1 MIYHLDISDPEKLQL
16 QLPYE
21 ITEFRKSYQKVLKT
35 IRIEKHTESD
45 IGEENLKW
53 DTIKSFFSNHENYLF
68 VDDLL
73 SVIYFFTKTMD
84 STLLETYLTNIILFH
99 YDPTER
105 EKYIDSLNLESP
117 YNVLKKIFGTAS
129 YLTHREIKRVIN
141 FMDTEDFLI
150 KKAIFTYI
158 RQKDRSYDIN
168 NFQDIYKNL
177 KGKEPFSV
185 KELQDLKYSITT
197 WDVFFE
203 FFFKQYYHT
212 DIKEKIED
220 VIDLEKVV
228 KLEIPINPNA
238 YNLNLF
244 SNETKD
250 FILKKFHDDLRL
262 ILNSC
267 KRVIYHESRRV
278 LGIRLEN
285 LIVSFDYSASEDYL
299 EELKTSNVY
308 YDNRQDLLLGKIGI
322 CNWMLKTYDK
332 DDTPSFWFYCIFE
345 GNYIELKGYQFS
357 LDNIFGI
364 KDINENTIECRIR
377 RYKSYFKQFE
387 LGSESSLIVQ
397 AFLHLEFKKKE
408 KDWIIDWKQLYLD
421 IIDITFLDE
430 FKPISITLGKKGNG
444 VIKLENTPKGLRKY
458 RYYKRGEPSYD
469 IILHKPIHLSNLF
482 KGENEIFFD
491 VTIGKKRVCK
501 TKPDLCTWIET
512 ETNFA
517 STSGK
522 DLKDAISNVLF
533 AYEKEYN
540 LKPLPMFHTA
550 GVFLKDDDFMLVH
563 PFKEGLTVIGE
574 NDIQH
579 EYIEHIKEKGID
591 FDGIL
596 TNSFYKI
603 LQIKGMREDIRA
615 GIYGFASIHP
625 FFFALSKV
633 LDIFPN
639 VFIIGIHGSGKTTL
653 AEICF
658 NYLYGTKMRSPD
670 SIDSPARITKY
681 STEST
686 FSLNIDDIDILD
698 PKLMNFIK
706 TNSTRK
712 GTRDRLTRDQKMIS
726 EQTYTAY
733 IGTANNRNFLSG
745 NENDAFRKRC
755 LIFETMEEI
764 EFKEDFTHFESNRL
778 DIAEGKIYGF
788 FLIEKAKEFF
798 NTLSTKDI
806 STYFKLTAHINKIK
820 RKIKERIIEK
830 FIQLSDARRLT
841 IYALIYI
848 GWEIWRYIFKKKKI
862 ESSILDN
869 YLDFNQDHFWNFIKN
884 LEETERDITITT
896 FDSILEFF
904 EQNKDKLEFNNKKTI
919 KGKIFLQTRF
929 IEQYD
934 KFARQR
940 GYDTLKNLK
949 EFAHLQSQIL
959 GFDIKPGTKH
969 IRTISDG
976 TAKNEYG
983 CIFHYDEICKE
994 RCREIENSSS
1004 SDENK
1009 KGISEF
1015 INKVREIFRD
1025 NQNQSLDKDG
1035 LYDILELYFEER
1047 QFIDDALD
1055 YLFDNEIIVLDEI
1068 DDSKCV
1074 FNDPDRIEKE
1084 KLDDQEESQREVR

>member
-1 MIYHLDISDPEKLQL
+1 MIFHLEIRDLEKLQF

-21 ITEFRKSYQKVLKT
+21 ITEFRKTYQKVLKT

-45 IGEENLKW
+45 VGEENLKW
-53 DTIKSFFSNHENYLF
+53 DTIKSFFSNDKNYLF

-73 SVIYFFTKTMD
+73 SIIYNFTKTMD

-99 YDPTER
+99 YDPAER
-105 EKYIDSLNLESP
+105 EEYIDSLHLESP
-117 YNVLKKIFGTAS
+117 YNVLKKIFGTVS
-129 YLTHREIKRVIN
+129 YLTHKEIKRVIN
-141 FMDTEDFLI
+141 FMDTDDFLI

-158 RQKDRSYDIN
+158 RQKDRSYDIK
-168 NFQDIYKNL
+168 NFQDVYKNL
-177 KGKEPFSV
+177 TGKEPFTV
-185 KELQDLKYSITT
+185 KELQDLKDSITT

-212 DIKEKIED
+212 DLREKIED
-220 VIDLEKVV
+220 IIDLEKIV

-238 YNLNLF
+238 YNLRIF
-244 SNETKD
+244 SNETKN

-267 KRVIYHESRRV
+267 KRVIYHESKRV
-278 LGIRLEN
+278 LDKRLEN
-285 LIVSFDYSASEDYL
+285 LIISFEYSASEDYL

-308 YDNRQDLLLGKIGI
+308 YDNRQELLLDKIGI

-345 GNYIELKGYQFS
+345 GNYIELRGNQFS
-357 LDNIFGI
+357 LDKIFGI
-364 KDINENTIECRIR
+364 KDIKENTIECRIR
-377 RYKSYFKQFE
+377 RHKSYFKQFE

-397 AFLHLEFKKKE
+397 AFLHLEFRKKDKY
-408 KDWIIDWKQLYLD
+408 WIINSNHLYLD

-430 FKPISITLGKKGNG
+430 FKPISINLGKNRFG

-458 RYYKRGEPSYD
+458 RYSSKGEPSYD

-482 KGENEIFFD
+482 KGENELFYK
-491 VTIGKKRVCK
+491 VNIGKESVTK
-501 TKPDLCTWIET
+501 TKPDLYTWIET

-517 STSGK
+517 SILGK
-522 DLKDAISNVLF
+522 ELKEAISNVLF

-550 GVFLKDDDFMLVH
+550 GVFLNNNDFMLVH

-579 EYIEHIKEKGID
+579 EYIERIKEKGID
-591 FDGIL
+591 VDGIL
-596 TNSFYKI
+596 TKSFYRI
-603 LQIKGMREDIRA
+603 LQIEGMREDIRV
-615 GIYGFASIHP
+615 GTFGFASIHP
-625 FFFALSKV
+625 FFFALSKI
-633 LDIFPN
+633 LDIFPDI
-639 VFIIGIHGSGKTTL
+639 FIIGIHGSGKTTL
-653 AEICF
+653 TEILF

-706 TNSTRK
+706 TSSTRK

-726 EQTYTAY
+726 EQTYTSY

-764 EFKEDFTHFESNRL
+764 DIKDDFTSFENARL

-788 FLIEKAKEFF
+788 FLIEKAIEFL

-806 STYFKLTAHINKIK
+806 STYFKLTAHINEIK

-830 FIQLSDARRLT
+830 VIPLSDARRLT

-848 GWEIWRYIFKKKKI
+848 GWEIWNYIFKKAELK
-862 ESSILDN
+862 SSILDK
-869 YLDFNQDHFWNFIKN
+869 YLDFNQDHFLNFIMN

-904 EQNKDKLEFNNKKTI
+904 EQNKDKFIHRKTP
-919 KGKIFLQTRF
+919 KGKIVLLTDF

-934 KFARQR
+934 KYARMR

-949 EFAHLQSQIL
+949 ELAHLQSQVL
-959 GFDIKPGTKH
+959 GFDIKPT
-969 IRTISDG
+969 TIYFRNSTDG
-976 TAKNEYG
+976 TTDKKHG
-983 CIFHYDEICKE
+983 CIFYYDEICRE
-994 RCREIENSSS
+994 RHKKIEDSLSDNEKKENSNIL
-1004 SDENK
+1004 DK
-1009 KGISEF
+1009 I
-1015 INKVREIFRD
+1015 REIFRD

-1035 LYDILELYFEER
+1035 LYDILELYFEDR
-1047 QFIDDALD
+1047 KVVDDALD
-1055 YLFDNEIIVLDEI
+1055 YLFDNEILVLDEM

-1074 FNDPDRIEKE
+1074 FNDPVRVEKE
-1084 KLDDQEESQREVR
+1084 KLDDQE